1 MISNHTKCISLSY
14 QKFIIQ
20 LALINLH
27 PVNYSQD
34 FQYYLS
40 AANKD
45 RCIGSC
51 NFLNDLS
58 KEVCVPNKT
67 EDLNISVFNMITE
80 KNESKILTK
89 DRSCECTCKFD
100 GTKCNSNQKWNNDKQ
115 RCKCKK
121 HNLCER
127 DYIWKSTKCSC
138 KNGKYLES
146 ITDKSVITCDDIID
160 ERAKSNDK
168 ETNNSNKFS

>member
-1 MISNHTKCISLSY
+1 MISNHTKRISLSY

-100 GTKCNSNQKWNNDKQ
+100 GTNVIQIKSGIMINSAASVKNIIYVKEIIFGNLLNAVVKMVNIWRVLLINQWL
-115 RCKCKK
+115 RVMI
-121 HNLCER
+121 L
-127 DYIWKSTKCSC
+127 
-138 KNGKYLES
+138 
-146 ITDKSVITCDDIID
+146 
-160 ERAKSNDK
+160 
-168 ETNNSNKFS
+168 